1 MSCVAN
7 GKWLANYNG
16 KMTDWI
22 FLKLATGKC
31 IYICKE
37 GDFFMTREFV
47 VIRSVFGKS
56 RFCVIAC
63 KLYANNTRL
72 TMFEKLDLENVKKK
86 SQTQLI

>member
-1 MSCVAN
+1 
-7 GKWLANYNG
+7 
-16 KMTDWI
+16 
-22 FLKLATGKC
+22 
-31 IYICKE
+31 
-37 GDFFMTREFV
+37 MTREFV